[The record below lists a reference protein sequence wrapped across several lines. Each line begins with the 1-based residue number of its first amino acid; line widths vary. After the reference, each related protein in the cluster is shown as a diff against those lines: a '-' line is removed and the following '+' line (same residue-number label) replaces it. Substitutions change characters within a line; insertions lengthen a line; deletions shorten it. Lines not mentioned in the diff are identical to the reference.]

1 MSKTGQWVF
10 EMQCDAAEM
19 TFSQFIEKHGTIAAE
34 IWHQVHFG
42 DERDVEPV
50 FDEEYEVMDDG
61 S

>member
-10 EMQCDAAEM
+10 EMRCDAAEM
-19 TFSQFIEKHGTIAAE
+19 TFSQFIEKHGTISAE

-42 DERDVEPV
+42 DDRDMEPV
-50 FDEEYEVMDDG
+50 FDEEYEALDDG

>member
-34 IWHQVHFG
+34 IWHEVHFG
-42 DERDVEPV
+42 DERDCEPV
-50 FDEEYEVMDDG
+50 VEDDYAEIDDG
-61 S
+61 A